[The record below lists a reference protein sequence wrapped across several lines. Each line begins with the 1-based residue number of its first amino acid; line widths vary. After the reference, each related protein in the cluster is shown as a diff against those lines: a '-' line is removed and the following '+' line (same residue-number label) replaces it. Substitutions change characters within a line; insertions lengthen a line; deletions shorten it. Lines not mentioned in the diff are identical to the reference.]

1 MAARPRRS
9 ATAPRVRGA
18 ARATV
23 EQRLLAAMER
33 LLERGHAFGSLSV
46 EQLAAEA
53 DMARATFYLHFRDKG
68 ELVLRLMGQLT
79 DDIIG
84 SAGVWFEN
92 AENAD
97 RRDIERA
104 LGGIVGTFKKH
115 HAIVAAIHDTAPYD
129 PAVAQLYRDMMDR
142 LCAASRRAIA
152 TVKRQGKA
160 HERATPDVGTILTWA
175 VDLYCAR
182 FIGSHDGAD
191 LERLVKSLAHIC
203 ASAIFAPETAMIS
216 KKKAPRRAPTNP
228 RSP

>member
-1 MAARPRRS
+1 
-9 ATAPRVRGA
+9 
-18 ARATV
+18 V

-33 LLERGHAFGSLSV
+33 LLERGVAFGSLSV

-79 DDIIG
+79 DEIIA

-92 AENAD
+92 AEHAD

-104 LGGIVGTFKKH
+104 LHGIVGTFRKH
-115 HAIVAAIHDTAPYD
+115 HAIVAAINDTAPYD
-129 PAVAQLYRDMMDR
+129 PAVAKLYGEMMDK

-152 TVKRQGKA
+152 TVKKQGKA
-160 HERATPDVGTILTWA
+160 HPQATPDVGTILTWA

-182 FIGSHDGAD
+182 FIRDHDGAQVY
-191 LERLVKSLAHIC
+191 RLVKSLAHIC
-203 ASAIFAPETAMIS
+203 ASAIFAPEEQPVARTKSGVRRS
-216 KKKAPRRAPTNP
+216 K
-228 RSP
+228 